1 MPFASALRLSACAA
15 ALLFVACAPDKDPLD
30 TLTTVTAASNSGG
43 SDSNGSGNSG
53 GSGNTGG
60 TDGTGSA
67 SGTDG
72 GTGGVTSGASEATGG
87 GPTGGT
93 TGGGP
98 VPPAQACLDF
108 LTCVDAASP
117 DQLPQFDMAFG
128 PDSQCWTNADI
139 AQSCAEQCAMSLG
152 EFATLYPDVPE
163 CGGGGN
169 TSDSTTNDTGPVG
182 EWGNCG
188 WDAMNSYYA
197 CLGMPGEPDPDGT
210 NPIDCP
216 VNLPEAGSPCDRNSE
231 INDIGCCTPTGDNYY
246 CGQNGIVVESC
257 G

>member
-1 MPFASALRLSACAA
+1 MPFAPALRRSACAA

-30 TLTTVTAASNSGG
+30 TLTTVTAASHSGG

-60 TDGTGSA
+60 TDGGTGG
-67 SGTDG
+67 GTDG
-72 GTGGVTSGASEATGG
+72 GTGGVTSGASEATSG

-98 VPPAQACLDF
+98 IPPAQACLDF
-108 LTCVDAASP
+108 LACAGAATP

-128 PDSQCWTNADI
+128 PDSQCWQSADI
-139 AQSCAEQCAMSLG
+139 AQMCADQCAMSLG

-169 TSDSTTNDTGPVG
+169 TSNSTTNDTGPVG

-188 WDAMNSYYA
+188 WDAVNSYYA
-197 CLGMPGEPDPDGT
+197 CLGMSGQPDPNGT

-216 VNLPEAGSPCDRNSE
+216 INLPAAGAPCDENSE
-231 INDIGCCTPTGDNYY
+231 INGIGCCTPAGDNYY